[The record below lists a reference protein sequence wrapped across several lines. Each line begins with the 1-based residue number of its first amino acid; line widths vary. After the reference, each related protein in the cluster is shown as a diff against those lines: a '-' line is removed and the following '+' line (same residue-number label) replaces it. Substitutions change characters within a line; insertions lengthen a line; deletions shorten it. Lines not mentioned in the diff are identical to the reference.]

1 MKTGTVLRLVALAG
15 LAACADDTTAP
26 QSKDGDKVSP
36 QVAVNLNVA
45 AGGGSLD
52 FSADLENIRDAV
64 LPGFDVPSA
73 ADSLR
78 VQLVSL
84 NEQLAAGDRTAAA
97 ATLAKARSGMTPD
110 VSNATDLGY
119 IEMVF
124 ANIDAALARQ

>member
-1 MKTGTVLRLVALAG
+1 MALAG

-26 QSKDGDKVSP
+26 QSKEASAVSP

-45 AGGGSLD
+45 AGGSLD
-52 FSADLENIRDAV
+52 FSADLETIRDAV

-78 VQLVSL
+78 VRLVSL
-84 NEQLAAGDRTAAA
+84 TDALAAGDRTAAA
-97 ATLAKARSGMTPD
+97 ATLAKARSGLTSD